1 MLCFSSFAWQWC
13 GSTCLTPVQQSG
25 VPWLSLKPRRTGS
38 QIGTL
43 GTLTL
48 ASLGSNSVTLGPA
61 ENEMSP
67 SGLIR
72 EMRGC
77 PRPCHCLF
85 ILGPDNSH
93 GYCFKCQHYI
103 FIFLHGALFNEHCWL
118 LNRQSILFK
127 APCLQRIF
135 SLSVLI
141 IVKVFLKVFNHSFS
155 CSSTYYIYIERLCS
169 GFTHIIS
176 FNPHDN
182 PVL

>member
-1 MLCFSSFAWQWC
+1 MWLYSSHSCPAVRC
-13 GSTCLTPVQQSG
+13 PLTFPQTQEH
-25 VPWLSLKPRRTGS
+25 WLTEWNRHL
-38 QIGTL
+38 TL

-48 ASLGSNSVTLGPA
+48 ASLGSNSVILGPA

-85 ILGPDNSH
+85 ILGPGNSH
-93 GYCFKCQHYI
+93 SYYFKCQHYI
-103 FIFLHGALFNEHCWL
+103 FIFFHGALFNEHCWL

-127 APCLQRIF
+127 APHLQRIF

-155 CSSTYYIYIERLCS
+155 CSSTYYIYRHCA
-169 GFTHIIS
+169 GFTHIVP

-182 PVL
+182 PVMWGRLFPFYG